1 MKKCVFAG
9 TFDPFTVGH
18 EDTVKKCLVLF
29 DEVVIAVA
37 ENKRKSCYFPLEER
51 EAMIRAVFEGEP
63 RVHVIAWD
71 GVIVDL
77 LKRENTHIYV
87 RGVRNAVDFEYENDD
102 FFASRDL
109 DREMVT
115 VYLPAEQENMHISS
129 TLVKNCMAFGKP
141 YASYVP
147 AAVYEFI
154 TRESKHVS
162 KTD

>member
-29 DEVVIAVA
+29 DEVIVAVA
-37 ENKRKSCYFPLEER
+37 ENTRKNCRFSLGER
-51 EAMIRAVFEGEP
+51 EEMVRAVFEGEP
-63 RVHVIAWD
+63 RVRVVAWD

-77 LKRENTHIYV
+77 LRRENTRIYV

-109 DREMVT
+109 DSEMVT
-115 VYLPAEQENMHISS
+115 VYIPAEQKNVHVSS

-141 YASYVP
+141 YEQYVP
-147 AAVYEFI
+147 RAVYDFI
-154 TRESKHVS
+154 TREK
-162 KTD
+162 K